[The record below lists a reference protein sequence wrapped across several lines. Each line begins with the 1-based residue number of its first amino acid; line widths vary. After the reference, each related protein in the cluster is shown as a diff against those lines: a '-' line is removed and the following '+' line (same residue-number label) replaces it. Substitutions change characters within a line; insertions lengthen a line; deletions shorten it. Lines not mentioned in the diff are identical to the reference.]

1 MAFGLTN
8 EGSLPLPLRNMW
20 RSRSWWA
27 ALAAILYVAAAAL
40 RVAPDARAVWAALGV
55 GPLLLLLGWRATEPP
70 ARGVDRILPPARSA
84 AKVVV
89 AGAVLL
95 LVALSAPPHPPF
107 LAAQRLGSAMA
118 AVGSLVSL
126 AHVGSLGGIAA
137 IRTQVRYHAAIFCAL
152 LWAAA
157 VGAAGYA
164 AVTPDPPAPFD
175 GLGLAYLGVAA
186 SLGTTGV
193 TLIAAFR
200 LYAERRFELGVAER
214 TAAALWLSLITVT
227 LGVLAALMGVGEPED
242 VVPLATLVGSIAVTA
257 SAVSERPTLIA
268 KVLRVAASVTLLCAP
283 VVSVAVVVAFK
294 APTHAGAI
302 MFAVTIVAALLGLVA
317 PKLARRLAPERGLW
331 MQVLDDALRAAKDPD
346 PHQAVAAVLTVIR
359 DGLGSDA
366 GEAAL
371 YRLASQDRVTVDRA
385 GYLHTELLEA
395 PTGLIDVAAMQPERV
410 VSTEALRYVQV
421 HRPELR
427 DVVAWLDLQQ
437 TGMTALVF
445 DEDVCVGLL
454 TWPAAGRSAPLS
466 YEETRSARLLA
477 DHLGAVTGAAAQL
490 ARSRTRELEAE
501 NAMRDAERRVEQ
513 LGAVIERQARRQRA
527 LSEMLARPARIASY
541 SPAAQTAL
549 TSAERLGETGEGV
562 AIVGPPGVDPLPW
575 AAVVHLASP
584 RRDGTLLVVDAVLP
598 GDQPIERWMTPT
610 SSPFDAARDGTLVIV
625 DPHALPLETQR
636 YIGTQLPAD
645 TGLIVVLPAFED
657 SLESLDPHFVEHLGA
672 RTLTLPTLAER
683 AEDLRALGLFKLS
696 RMGARIRGRP
706 YGLSLRAQALLNEH
720 AWPGNED
727 ELEAVLLRAA
737 LATGDDDVVQEDT
750 LARVIGDALLDESG
764 PHPKRTTG

>member
-1 MAFGLTN
+1 MGFGLTRR
-8 EGSLPLPLRNMW
+8 GSLRWWFRFMW

-27 ALAAILYVAAAAL
+27 ALAAILYVGAAAF
-40 RVAPDARAVWAALGV
+40 RVAPEARAVWAALGV
-55 GPLLLLLGWRATEPP
+55 GPLLLFVGWRATEPKP
-70 ARGVDRILPPARSA
+70 YGADRILPGARSA

-89 AGAVLL
+89 TGTA
-95 LVALSAPPHPPF
+95 LVAVALLAPPHPPF
-107 LAAQRLGSAMA
+107 VAAQRLGAAMA

-137 IRTQVRYHAAIFCAL
+137 IRTEVRYHAAIFCGLLFAL
-152 LWAAA
+152 S

-164 AVTPDPPAPFD
+164 VVIPEPAAPFD
-175 GLGLAYLGVAA
+175 ALGLAYSGVAV
-186 SLGTTGV
+186 SLATAGV
-193 TLIAAFR
+193 TLVAAFR

-214 TAAALWLSLITVT
+214 TAAALWLTLIALT
-227 LGVLAALMGVGEPED
+227 LGVLAALMGVGEPEE
-242 VVPLATLVGSIAVTA
+242 VVPLATLGGTIAVTA

-268 KVLRVAASVTLLCAP
+268 KVLRVTASLTLLCAP
-283 VVSVAVVVAFK
+283 VVSVAVVLAYK

-302 MFAVTIVAALLGLVA
+302 MFAVTIVAALLGLAA
-317 PKLARRLAPERGLW
+317 PRLARRLAPERGLW
-331 MQVLDDALRAAKDPD
+331 MRVLDDAIRAAKDPD
-346 PHQAVAAVLTVIR
+346 PQQAVAAVLSVIR
-359 DGLGSDA
+359 DGLGTEA

-371 YRLASQDRVTVDRA
+371 YRLASRDRVTVDRA
-385 GYLHTELLEA
+385 GYLHTEQLEA
-395 PTGLIDVAAMQPERV
+395 PQGLIDVAALQPERV
-410 VSTEALRYVQV
+410 VSTEALRHVEV

-427 DVVAWLDLQQ
+427 DIVLWLDLRQ

-454 TWPAAGRSAPLS
+454 TWPAAGRAAPLS
-466 YEETRSARLLA
+466 YEETRAARLLA

-501 NAMRDAERRVEQ
+501 NAMREAELRVEE
-513 LGAVIERQARRQRA
+513 LAAVIERQARRQRA

-549 TSAERLGETGEGV
+549 TAAERLGERGDGL
-562 AIVGPPGVDPLPW
+562 AIVAPPGVDPLPW

-584 RRDGTLLVVDAVLP
+584 RRDGTLLVVDAALP
-598 GDQPIERWMTPT
+598 GDQPIESWMTPS

-625 DPHALPLETQR
+625 DPHALPVETQR
-636 YIGTQLPAD
+636 YVGTQLPAD
-645 TGLIVVLPAFED
+645 TGLIVVLPALES
-657 SLESLDPHFVEHLGA
+657 SLASLDPHFVEHLGD

-683 AEDLRALGLFKLS
+683 AEDLRALSLFKLS

-706 YGLSLRAQALLNEH
+706 YGLSLHAQALLNEH

-727 ELEAVLLRAA
+727 ELDAVLLCAA
-737 LATGDDDVVQEDT
+737 LATGDGDVVSADT
-750 LARVIGDALLDESG
+750 LARVIGDALLDQSG